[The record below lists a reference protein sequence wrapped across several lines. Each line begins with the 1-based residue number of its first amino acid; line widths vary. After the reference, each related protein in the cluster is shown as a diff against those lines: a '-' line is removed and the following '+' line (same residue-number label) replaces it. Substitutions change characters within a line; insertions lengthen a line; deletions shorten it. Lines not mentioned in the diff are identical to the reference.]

1 MKEASTYHQLD
12 GTKKRD
18 LEINLDLEI
27 ENKSCV
33 DYLWIFFI
41 SAAMRCSVKVGKID
55 ARCRLKV
62 KLPIMTLKDSEKSLL
77 IINFDNFLLEN
88 PPSLVLTEE
97 LMYFKK

>member
-1 MKEASTYHQLD
+1 MKTSRALIIS
-12 GTKKRD
+12 G
-18 LEINLDLEI
+18 
-27 ENKSCV
+27 
-33 DYLWIFFI
+33 FFI

-88 PPSLVLTEE
+88 LPPFVLTEE

>member
-33 DYLWIFFI
+33 DYLWIFLLVQ
-41 SAAMRCSVKVGKID
+41 CSVKVGKID
-55 ARCRLKV
+55 ARDAV
-62 KLPIMTLKDSEKSLL
+62 
-77 IINFDNFLLEN
+77 
-88 PPSLVLTEE
+88 
-97 LMYFKK
+97 